1 MNRALKLSCV
11 IFSLFTCAKAYSQND
26 LLTNLQTQRQPDP
39 GYVSS
44 TFKSTR
50 VINSHSVE
58 TLSKRSLDF
67 RISHRFGK
75 LNSGVYNFFGLDEA
89 TIRLGLEYG
98 LSDFFTVG
106 IGRSSFEKSFDGY
119 IKVKMLRQRKSEDGS
134 FPISVTW
141 FSNISANTLRNDDQ
155 VLREQSHLRYA
166 YAHQLIIARK
176 FSSALSM
183 QLGPILI
190 HKNLAQSD
198 QANDTYSIEGGGRLK
213 FTKRVSINLD
223 YVYRLPNNA
232 YKPFN
237 NSLSIGFDIETGGH
251 VFQLHVTNSQG
262 IIEEGF
268 ITRTNGRWSDGD
280 LFYGFNISRQ
290 FNIKKRNNTSHL

>member
-1 MNRALKLSCV
+1 MNTALKLSCV

-26 LLTNLQTQRQPDP
+26 LLTNLQAQREPDP

-75 LNSGVYNFFGLDEA
+75 LNSGAYNFFGLDEA

-98 LSDFFTVG
+98 LTDFVTVG
-106 IGRSSFEKSFDGY
+106 IGRSSFEKSFDSY
-119 IKVKMLRQRKSEDGS
+119 IKVKMLRQRKSEGGS
-134 FPISVTW
+134 FPVSVTW
-141 FSNISANTLRNDDQ
+141 FSNMSVNTLRNGDQ
-155 VLREQSHLRYA
+155 VLRELRHFRYA
-166 YAHQLIIARK
+166 YAHQVIIARK

-190 HKNLAQSD
+190 HKNLAQPNQS
-198 QANDTYSIEGGGRLK
+198 NDTYSIEGGGRLK
-213 FTKRVSINLD
+213 ITKRVSINLD
-223 YVYRLPNNA
+223 YVYRLPSYA

-268 ITRTNGRWSDGD
+268 VTRTDGRWDEGD

-290 FNIKKRNNTSHL
+290 FNIKK